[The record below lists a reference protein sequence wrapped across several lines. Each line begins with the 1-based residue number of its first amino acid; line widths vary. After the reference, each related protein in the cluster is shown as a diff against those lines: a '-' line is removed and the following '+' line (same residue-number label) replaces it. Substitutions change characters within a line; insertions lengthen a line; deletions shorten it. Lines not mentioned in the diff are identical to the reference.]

1 MARCGIVPASAIRK
15 TGRMDAGFYLQPG
28 GEQEARAA
36 KCELQ
41 AAKKLAEAE
50 RLREEARQER
60 EKFAALGVV
69 VR

>member
-1 MARCGIVPASAIRK
+1 
-15 TGRMDAGFYLQPG
+15 MDAGFYLQPG